1 MYDKRLIEQTIN
13 KMGKIIDNYEKL
25 IFDKVGEIENPQYMS
40 QDVQPSCPRVSAP
53 ELGCI

>member
-25 IFDKVGEIENPQYMS
+25 IFDKVGEIENPQF
-40 QDVQPSCPRVSAP
+40 A
-53 ELGCI
+53 